1 VRAVGHAGVDAPP
14 AASDARETAPRCGA
28 GPVPLLRDDGKK
40 ISAEENFDGSVGRT
54 SHQICH
60 AQLSLHSRQK
70 VGRFESNV
78 SRISTPPTPARTD
91 ARTLSK
97 MGVDIETLK
106 PGDGVTF
113 PMPGQVVT
121 AHYTGAHRDA
131 SREKVKPAHGGMSA
145 C

>member
-1 VRAVGHAGVDAPP
+1 MRLRPPPTRARPRPDVAP
-14 AASDARETAPRCGA
+14 ARFRSSETM
-28 GPVPLLRDDGKK
+28 KK

-113 PMPGQVVT
+113 PKPGQVVT

-145 C
+145 Y

>member
-1 VRAVGHAGVDAPP
+1 MMAAWAG
-14 AASDARETAPRCGA
+14 
-28 GPVPLLRDDGKK
+28 LY
-40 ISAEENFDGSVGRT
+40 
-54 SHQICH
+54 QICH

-113 PMPGQVVT
+113 PKPGQVVT
-121 AHYTGAHRDA
+121 AHYTGAQRDA